1 MSIYSDRPRPQ
12 KFCSRRRRLRTP
24 PGNELI
30 IFRACVCG
38 GEVLWMPV
46 AAIIGDFL
54 ICVYVIKGGAVLVF
68 VLFMW
73 TGPFMVG

>member
-1 MSIYSDRPRPQ
+1 MSIHSDRPCPQ
-12 KFCSRRRRLRTP
+12 KFCSRRRTP
-24 PGNELI
+24 PGNELV

-46 AAIIGDFL
+46 AAAIIGDFL